1 MFHRSAKFPRIHI
14 WSIFFKIMPVLLYS
28 WNMLTL
34 FCYQYVSHK
43 PGPFIDVDT
52 GEEVGQH
59 LGIHMWTVGQRCRIG
74 GCLKP
79 YFVASKQPE
88 TRTILVVR
96 FLNFQKGKNKSV
108 NRFFLWSSN
117 RRLVRTTR
125 LYFQTCSLPTLH
137 TGLTLLPNNYKK
149 MAF

>member
-1 MFHRSAKFPRIHI
+1 
-14 WSIFFKIMPVLLYS
+14 
-28 WNMLTL
+28 MLTL
-34 FCYQYVSHK
+34 FCYQYVPHK

-52 GEEVGQH
+52 GEKVGQH

-96 FLNFQKGKNKSV
+96 FLNLQKGKNKSV
-108 NRFFLWSSN
+108 NLFF
-117 RRLVRTTR
+117 
-125 LYFQTCSLPTLH
+125 F
-137 TGLTLLPNNYKK
+137 
-149 MAF
+149 